1 MNDLGLEVT
10 SKKINILLKKFKDL
24 ADRKKQ
30 NYEEDLLALI
40 DDKGYS
46 LTKDY
51 LERLDISISCGS
63 SKKASAKIKI
73 KIFDKIKILKKDGN
87 GPIDAIF
94 SALKNVIPNK
104 INLLVYQVNAITKG
118 TDAMA
123 EVSVRIEEESI
134 TVLGQGSDLDTLVA
148 SAKAYINAINKL
160 IVKVN

>member
-1 MNDLGLEVT
+1 MLKNANTYEIITPESVGFSSSELVLGKHSGRHAFKVKLNNLGFEFT
-10 SKKINILLKKFKDL
+10 DKKINQLFKKFKDL

-30 NYEEDLLALI
+30 IYDEDLLALI
-40 DDKGYS
+40 DDKGS
-46 LTKDY
+46 SSTKEY
-51 LERLDISISCGS
+51 LELIDISISCGS

-118 TDAMA
+118 RM
-123 EVSVRIEEESI
+123 
-134 TVLGQGSDLDTLVA
+134 Q
-148 SAKAYINAINKL
+148 
-160 IVKVN
+160 

>member
-1 MNDLGLEVT
+1 MVL
-10 SKKINILLKKFKDL
+10 
-24 ADRKKQ
+24 Q
-30 NYEEDLLALI
+30 
-40 DDKGYS
+40 KG
-46 LTKDY
+46 
-51 LERLDISISCGS
+51 
-63 SKKASAKIKI
+63 SAKIKI

-118 TDAMA
+118 TDAIA

-160 IVKVN
+160 IVKRDKLKDAKNKIFESNEKIDKHVI

>member
-1 MNDLGLEVT
+1 M
-10 SKKINILLKKFKDL
+10 
-24 ADRKKQ
+24 
-30 NYEEDLLALI
+30 
-40 DDKGYS
+40 
-46 LTKDY
+46 
-51 LERLDISISCGS
+51 
-63 SKKASAKIKI
+63 
-73 KIFDKIKILKKDGN
+73 KKDGN

-118 TDAMA
+118 TDAIA

-160 IVKVN
+160 IVKRDKLKDAKNKIFESNEKIDKHVI